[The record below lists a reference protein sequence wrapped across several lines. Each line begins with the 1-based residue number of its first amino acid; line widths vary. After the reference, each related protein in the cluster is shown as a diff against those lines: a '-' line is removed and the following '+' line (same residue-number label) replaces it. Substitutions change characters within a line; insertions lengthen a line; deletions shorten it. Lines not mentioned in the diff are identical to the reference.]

1 MVYTGFV
8 KSLFL
13 SESSYWFRLNNIIP
27 TSFWSVFIKPSILF
41 VFVFL
46 FPRHNLFWWT
56 LRIPS
61 DRFCLIY
68 HWLNINHMEI
78 EELCCRRSVLSGLR
92 RKFTAKILSEEMELK
107 WGWELLLLFEEID
120 RQLKTITRLAP
131 VLMSKELSWC
141 LVCSPAAL
149 KKFYF
154 SAPFVTYVLSR
165 VGNTC
170 FKRWLHF
177 AKPYQL
183 LMGFF

>member
-107 WGWELLLLFEEID
+107 WGWELLLLFEEIYG
-120 RQLKTITRLAP
+120 RLKNITQLAP
-131 VLMSKELSWC
+131 LQNVFGFERSKNKWPFSSWSWSFSNWIYIYRDGAWS
-141 LVCSPAAL
+141 LCSWH
-149 KKFYF
+149 
-154 SAPFVTYVLSR
+154 
-165 VGNTC
+165 
-170 FKRWLHF
+170 RW
-177 AKPYQL
+177 
-183 LMGFF
+183 